1 MNKLLEFLIPAL
13 IGILLI
19 VTLGATLEYYRL
31 IRRAK
36 AEYEKAREVV
46 EDVVLSFNREL
57 KRETEKLNVLGYK
70 IEGTTSK
77 TEAFIKKTEVVEK
90 KITPI
95 EEQLN
100 KISNESLGELAKLPG
115 INVKMSAIEEN
126 SNRLETQIMNLENK
140 LKKLT
145 ELPEVNIESVVPIRR
160 DKALAALTDTEVAV
174 LEFLS
179 TQGSKTAPEI
189 KEKVNLSR
197 EHTARLMKKL
207 YDNGYLER
215 DTGKIPFKYSIKREM
230 DNILNKHE
238 NTQV

>member
-1 MNKLLEFLIPAL
+1 MNKLVEFLIPAL

-126 SNRLETQIMNLENK
+126 SSRLETQIMNLENK

>member
-1 MNKLLEFLIPAL
+1 MNKLVEFLIPAL

-36 AEYEKAREVV
+36 AEYEKARGVV

-238 NTQV
+238 NTHV

>member
-1 MNKLLEFLIPAL
+1 MNKLVEFLIPAL

-126 SNRLETQIMNLENK
+126 SSRLETQIMNLENK

-238 NTQV
+238 NTHV

>member
-238 NTQV
+238 NTHV